1 MMFVDATPGS
11 ELARKCR
18 SILKEAKLKIR
29 VVEKS
34 GTSVKQVLSKSYPL
48 GYKCCIIPNCL
59 TCETCP
65 EIRCSARDAV
75 YKISC
80 KGCRKGVY
88 VGETSRTLGERVNE
102 HLRAYNNS
110 NAASVFHKHV
120 REQHNGEKQ
129 EVDVE
134 IISTHPGD
142 AMLRQVTEAMT
153 IATENPELNRKTKFG
168 NTNLPRRRRNHPP
181 TQDVLT

>member
-29 VVEKS
+29 VVEKL
-34 GTSVKQVLSKSYPL
+34 GTSVKQVLSKSDPL

-65 EIRCSARDAV
+65 EIRCGARDAV

-88 VGETSRTLGERVNE
+88 VGEKSRTLGERVNE
-102 HLRAYNNS
+102 HRRAYNNS
-110 NAASVFHKHV
+110 NAASVFYKHA
-120 REQHNGEKQ
+120 EN
-129 EVDVE
+129 
-134 IISTHPGD
+134 STMG
-142 AMLRQVTEAMT
+142 
-153 IATENPELNRKTKFG
+153 KS
-168 NTNLPRRRRNHPP
+168 RR
-181 TQDVLT
+181 